1 MNQRHQFLAGK
12 SDSRCHS
19 ARGLKGNLSCQTNYQ
34 MLEVLSFCE
43 QERAQTS
50 FNKDNFSGEK
60 KYKEA
65 FRVSIIWE
73 YVRKPKS
80 KSRTRS
86 RSCPRI

>member
-1 MNQRHQFLAGK
+1 MLCFSGFELY
-12 SDSRCHS
+12 SRWVP
-19 ARGLKGNLSCQTNYQ
+19 
-34 MLEVLSFCE
+34 LEVLSFCN

-50 FNKDNFSGEK
+50 FNKDNVSGEK

-86 RSCPRI
+86 CSCPQI